1 MTSPKEEFAAK
12 KGELIHQHL
21 EEFLYK
27 LNRFLEGHKLVAG
40 DDLTTG
46 DFMLYELL
54 SIISSIHNEALDKY

>member
-27 LNRFLEGHKLVAG
+27 LNRFLEGHKWVAG